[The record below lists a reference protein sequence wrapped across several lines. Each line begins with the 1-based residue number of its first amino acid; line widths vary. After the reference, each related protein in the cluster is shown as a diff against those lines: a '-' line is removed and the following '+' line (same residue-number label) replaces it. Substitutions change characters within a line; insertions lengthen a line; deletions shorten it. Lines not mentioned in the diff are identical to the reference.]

1 MHETSYSS
9 LILIVC
15 SSCKLTLHWQNYTPS
30 NFQYCMNFCHFKAKG
45 LSKAKA
51 VSYSISHSVRNMN
64 CLCCVF
70 PPHVLCDPVSLSLIV
85 HLILVCLVSSPNHPM
100 YFSSSLCVT
109 SLSGRL
115 CCVHVSSPVPCVLG
129 SIEDCFD
136 DPGIRRSSLTQPMT
150 HRCIIIVLQNCNLRI
165 WDKKIK

>member
-85 HLILVCLVSSPNHPM
+85 HLILVCLVLVLITPCILVPVCALL
-100 YFSSSLCVT
+100 LCLVDY
-109 SLSGRL
+109 
-115 CCVHVSSPVPCVLG
+115 VVSMCLLLFPVFLDLLKTVSMIQVYVVPL
-129 SIEDCFD
+129 
-136 DPGIRRSSLTQPMT
+136 
-150 HRCIIIVLQNCNLRI
+150 
-165 WDKKIK
+165 